1 MSIRRMVQDLNDLKF
16 SYSGRDLARIQSA
29 IDSLNAIGSGEA
41 SVSRSQSVSGTD
53 YSYDY
58 DAHKRYGPARYGR
71 SSYQEHGLMGPPSYN
86 SDRTQDGCPECQPGR
101 PCYGHGH

>member
-1 MSIRRMVQDLNDLKF
+1 MSLYTILQELRALKRTYGGVDAERISAAIENLTALGSGES
-16 SYSGRDLARIQSA
+16 SYSG
-29 IDSLNAIGSGEA
+29 SGP
-41 SVSRSQSVSGTD
+41 D

-58 DAHKRYGPARYGR
+58 DAHRRYGPGRYGR

-86 SDRTQDGCPECQPGR
+86 NDRTQDGCPECQPGR